1 MFLNG
6 PGVVRA
12 GNSEGVDAEELGGP
26 RVHMRNGVCHFEA
39 ETDGAAAL
47 LARDLLGHFPQRAG
61 ELPPSTA
68 PIDAPGGDPSSH
80 VPTEARRAYDGGDA
94 AGEMGGGGRLLE
106 VSERWAR
113 NMVTAFC
120 RIAGRP
126 VG

>member
-39 ETDGAAAL
+39 ESDGAAAL

-61 ELPPSTA
+61 EPPPVAA
-68 PIDAPGGDPSSH
+68 PAAPPGGDPSKY
-80 VPTEARRAYDGGDA
+80 VPREARRVYDVRRVA
-94 AGEMGGGGRLLE
+94 AEIVDGGRLLE

-113 NMVTAFC
+113 NMVT
-120 RIAGRP
+120 
-126 VG
+126 